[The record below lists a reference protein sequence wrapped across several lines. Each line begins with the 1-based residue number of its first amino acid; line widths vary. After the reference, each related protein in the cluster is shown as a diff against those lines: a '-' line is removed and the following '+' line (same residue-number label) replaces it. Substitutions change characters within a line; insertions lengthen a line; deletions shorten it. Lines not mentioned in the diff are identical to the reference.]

1 MRLGG
6 FLLSSA
12 RNPSVV
18 YTFEILFNNLFI
30 IVIPNLVWNP
40 LVR

>member
-18 YTFEILFNNLFI
+18 YTFEILFNNLLLSFQI
-30 IVIPNLVWNP
+30 
-40 LVR
+40 